1 MTTSTPDLDE
11 ATESQ
16 QTLQQL
22 LHRAHLGDFT
32 VLPELR
38 RVLDQDRRLW
48 EVVGN
53 LALQAEAGLVKLA
66 AGPDLLLA
74 EAMIRKQAELKTE
87 LAGDD
92 ADPLVKALAERT
104 AICSLQA
111 AYFDGL
117 MNSNQGKSVSFLEP
131 LRKHM
136 DSANKRFVNAIKML
150 ATVKKLV
157 RPSISPIA
165 IATRMEPRRTANRED
180 RMLVGVEN

>member
-1 MTTSTPDLDE
+1 MITSAPDLDK
-11 ATESQ
+11 ATEAQ
-16 QTLQQL
+16 QALQQL
-22 LHRAHLGDFT
+22 LQRAHQGDFA

-38 RVLDQDRRLW
+38 RVLDQDRQLW
-48 EVVGN
+48 EIVGN

-74 EAMIRKQAELKTE
+74 EAMIRKQADLKAE
-87 LAGDD
+87 LAGND
-92 ADPLVKALAERT
+92 ADPLVKALAERA

-117 MNSNQGKSVSFLEP
+117 MNRNQGKSVAFLEP
-131 LRKHM
+131 LRKHL
-136 DSANKRFVNAIKML
+136 DSANKRFLNAIKML

-165 IATRMEPRRTANRED
+165 IATRMEPRRTVNREE